1 MGGNLESMCSGLR
14 NDGESDAWGTPSP
27 ERWRSGA
34 GDERVNH
41 AFSVVERTGI
51 EARFTR
57 LAGSDGTTTWRT
69 LRPHFGDLIQD
80 VDGLGKLTEEE
91 VADVYGALGVRSN
104 SECDLGE
111 FLVAVAR
118 LKDGSSFAG

>member
-1 MGGNLESMCSGLR
+1 MGNLESMCSGLR
-14 NDGESDAWGTPSP
+14 TDAESDAWGTPSQ
-27 ERWRSGA
+27 ERWRSGDGA
-34 GDERVNH
+34 RVNH
-41 AFSVVERTGI
+41 SFTVVERTGI
-51 EARFTR
+51 EARFAR
-57 LAGSDGTTTWRT
+57 LAGSDGTPTWRT

-91 VADVYGALGVRSN
+91 VADVYDALGVRSN

-118 LKDGSSFAG
+118 LKDGSSSAG